1 MYTIFY
7 TVHAMLD
14 KNNVINFKIFE
25 EDLRE
30 LERAQRDG
38 RTDRQTN
45 QMHKHL
51 PTLLESVKKKK
62 SYVIFKRNDER
73 I

>member
-30 LERAQRDG
+30 LERAQTDG
-38 RTDRQTN
+38 RTDRQTKCIN
-45 QMHKHL
+45 TFQHCWKVL
-51 PTLLESVKKKK
+51 KKEK